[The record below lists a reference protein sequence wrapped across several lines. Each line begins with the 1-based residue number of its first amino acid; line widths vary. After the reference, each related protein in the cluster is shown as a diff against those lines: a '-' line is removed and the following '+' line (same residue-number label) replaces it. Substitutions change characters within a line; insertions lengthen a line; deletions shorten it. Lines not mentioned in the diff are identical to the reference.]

1 MQVIIEHYISRS
13 MKMKKIT
20 LFAVIAMAAAALG
33 CSKDNEVKAFIAEF
47 DAATEEMVAKIDA
60 NPSSEGIEAAQRA
73 FDARKPEL
81 KAKWDSIKDAVGI
94 QVSKETKAKLEESLQ
109 KNMKALTE
117 VSMRN
122 MVKMAADREASL
134 KYRRLMEDYSKTFSV
149 TG

>member
-1 MQVIIEHYISRS
+1 
-13 MKMKKIT
+13 MKKIT
-20 LFAVIAMAAAALG
+20 LLAIIAMAAASFG

-60 NPSSEGIEAAQRA
+60 NPSSEGVDAAQRA

-81 KAKWDSIKDAVGI
+81 KAKWDSIKNAVGI

-117 VSMRN
+117 ASMRN

-134 KYRRLMEDYSKTFSV
+134 KYRRLMEDYSKTFTI